1 MRCQVGNPRLAPLSL
16 KQPMRIPGTA
26 STSSVTEDRGAP
38 RSSVLAGVIA
48 NPLVRAGLVLGMG
61 FGGLADGIV
70 LHSILG
76 WHHLIC
82 ADATVYCQ
90 PTSIEQLQLENTQDG
105 YFDLALWI
113 VLLAGTAMMSR
124 AARNTDRVWSGRVLL
139 GSSLAGCGLFNFL
152 EGLVD
157 HQILGIHHVLPG
169 SPHQFLFDMLYLGN
183 GLLFFGIGAW
193 LVRSPGNSSR

>member
-1 MRCQVGNPRLAPLSL
+1 MKILESAADPAGIETNGPRRPGAL
-16 KQPMRIPGTA
+16 KTI
-26 STSSVTEDRGAP
+26 
-38 RSSVLAGVIA
+38 AG

-82 ADATVYCQ
+82 VSATVYCQ
-90 PTSIEQLQLENTQDG
+90 PSSIEQLKLENAQDG

-113 VLLAGTAMMSR
+113 VLVVGTALLFRAAHDANGAWSRRVFLGSLLAGA
-124 AARNTDRVWSGRVLL
+124 
-139 GSSLAGCGLFNFL
+139 GLFNFL

-169 SPHQFLFDMLYLGN
+169 SPHQLMFDMLYLGN
-183 GLLFFGIGAW
+183 GLMFLAIGLW
-193 LVRSPGNSSR
+193 LILSYNKDIHRRT